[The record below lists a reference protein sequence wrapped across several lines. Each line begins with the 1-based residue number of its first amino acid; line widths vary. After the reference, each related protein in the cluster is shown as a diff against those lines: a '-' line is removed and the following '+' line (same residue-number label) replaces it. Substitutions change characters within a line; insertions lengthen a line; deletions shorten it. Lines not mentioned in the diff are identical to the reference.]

1 MLDTALRRSGARL
14 ESLMLQ
20 VDSLTDNASVNVGG
34 AALGGI
40 LTQAGPT
47 LRHLVLLYDC
57 STDSLRC
64 RGSAAGEASPYPSAA
79 IAAEVECLRSSIG
92 PALMQLMALEDL
104 HIQVPTYGGDVLG
117 PRFMEVALLPALGRM
132 TALESLQFDGSL
144 VSVLLPGILKASSLR
159 ELRLLE
165 VPEHSKEN
173 HIAISTIAASVASLR
188 LLQVNGSGW
197 REGGAA
203 TGFLAAGLISAARQR
218 HTCLRMALLGCG
230 FTASMATRVC
240 CQAATDR
247 VVFEF

>member
-79 IAAEVECLRSSIG
+79 IAAEVECLR
-92 PALMQLMALEDL
+92 
-104 HIQVPTYGGDVLG
+104 
-117 PRFMEVALLPALGRM
+117 
-132 TALESLQFDGSL
+132 
-144 VSVLLPGILKASSLR
+144 
-159 ELRLLE
+159 
-165 VPEHSKEN
+165 
-173 HIAISTIAASVASLR
+173 
-188 LLQVNGSGW
+188 
-197 REGGAA
+197 
-203 TGFLAAGLISAARQR
+203 
-218 HTCLRMALLGCG
+218 MALLGCG